1 MNELCFAD
9 LPGMAVNQKLDLRK
23 GKKRD
28 ADRQR
33 HIQSYQTMPGDA
45 GNVVY
50 ETNWRNYNKPDRLSF
65 YHTTT
70 PHVIIR

>member
-9 LPGMAVNQKLDLRK
+9 LPGMAVNQERDLRK

-33 HIQSYQTMPGDA
+33 YIQGYQTMPGCWKC
-45 GNVVY
+45 Y
-50 ETNWRNYNKPDRLSF
+50 L
-65 YHTTT
+65 
-70 PHVIIR
+70 